1 MPCNLRPT
9 CARLS
14 AWRSGLGGARSIVFR
29 PPPARCDA
37 SLRCPPPAAPPLT
50 SVDSSCD
57 LRPATCDL
65 QPAIL
70 TGVSYTGQSGVGSS
84 PSSVPLPRMMFACD
98 ALRPPQSAATPLAPP
113 PSPAA
118 PPNPPVPW
126 PPPLSVVHGRL
137 VSSPPS
143 CASCQVTAWVSS
155 WAGSAGSACERR
167 AGRLWAAPLVSTH
180 EVIMRKS

>member
-1 MPCNLRPT
+1 MY
-9 CARLS
+9 
-14 AWRSGLGGARSIVFR
+14 R
-29 PPPARCDA
+29 PP
-37 SLRCPPPAAPPLT
+37 PPLT

-57 LRPATCDL
+57 PRPATCDL
-65 QPAIL
+65 QPATL
-70 TGVSYTGQSGVGSS
+70 TGVSYAGQSGVGSS